1 MGSVGLARSGG
12 LHHDIDLQGSASV
25 GARSG
30 ASSAGLAARLPG
42 GGGRGGGGK
51 FSGGGA
57 KPSSPSQAAIPLD
70 AKEMQQAVHEL
81 ELAHGVGIGRGDPA
95 QAAQRLSA
103 LHGKNTTTYTTA
115 SAAAAAAATE
125 QEVVTAEKDAERMP
139 EEELDEKALA
149 LRKKKE
155 RDRHVPRS
163 GDGVSVQQ

>member
-1 MGSVGLARSGG
+1 
-12 LHHDIDLQGSASV
+12 
-25 GARSG
+25 
-30 ASSAGLAARLPG
+30 
-42 GGGRGGGGK
+42 
-51 FSGGGA
+51 
-57 KPSSPSQAAIPLD
+57 
-70 AKEMQQAVHEL
+70 MQQAVHEL

-155 RDRHVPRS
+155 RDREERQRERLSEELQRRQGRS
-163 GDGVSVQQ
+163 EDVYWGDMKVNTNELGASWDLLKHLKALNKD